1 MNKLWNASF
10 IAACVGNCL
19 LFFAFYLLLPILP
32 LYLID
37 TFAASKSLV
46 GMILS
51 CYTVAAMLVR
61 PFSGYMLDHF
71 SRKPI
76 YLIAYFSF
84 MLVFIGYAEAQFIA
98 VFVFMRF
105 LHGLTFGLVSTAGNT
120 LVIDV
125 IPAQRRGEGIGYFGV
140 ANNIAMSVGP
150 MISLFLVQ
158 DYSYRTIFYFALAI
172 GLVGFCFA
180 YSIKVP
186 KKEVEPIEEQKPL
199 HSLDRFF
206 LVEGFRAGVCLL
218 LLAIPYA
225 MTTSYIAIYGRQIGI
240 ENGMGAFFSIMAV
253 GLIFSRLFAGK
264 QIDKGRLTTI
274 VTWGNVIVCIAFLLL
289 SGLLFTYTQL
299 PHLAIVIFYVIP
311 AMLGMGYG
319 MIFPS
324 FNTLFVNLAPNNRRA
339 TASSTF
345 LTSWDLGIGIGLV
358 LGGRIADSLGGLPLS
373 YFVGSVSAIISV
385 LLFVKIA
392 GPHFNK
398 NKLR

>member
-37 TFAASKSLV
+37 TFALSKSV
-46 GMILS
+46 IGIILS
-51 CYTVAAMLVR
+51 CYTVAALFVR
-61 PFSGYMLDHF
+61 PFSGYMLDRF

-84 MLVFIGYAEAQFIA
+84 MLVFIGYAEAQLIA
-98 VFVFMRF
+98 VFVLMRV

-125 IPAQRRGEGIGYFGV
+125 IPAERRGEGIGFFGV
-140 ANNIAMSVGP
+140 ANNIAMATGP
-150 MISLFLVQ
+150 MVSLFLVQ
-158 DYSYRTIFYFALAI
+158 NYSYRTIFYFALAV
-172 GLVGFCFA
+172 GLLGFCFA
-180 YSIKVP
+180 YTIKVP
-186 KKEVEPIEEQKPL
+186 KKEIVQEEKKTL

-206 LVEGFRAGVCLL
+206 LIEGFRAGICLL

-240 ENGMGAFFSIMAV
+240 ENGMGAFFSIMAA
-253 GLIFSRLFAGK
+253 GLIVSRLFAGK
-264 QIDKGRLTTI
+264 QIDKGLLTTI
-274 VTWGNVIVCIAFLLL
+274 VAWGNVIVCIAFLLL
-289 SGLLFTYTQL
+289 SSLLFTYNNFPLFATAL
-299 PHLAIVIFYVIP
+299 FYVIP

-324 FNTLFVNLAPNNRRA
+324 FNTLFVILAPNSRRA

-358 LGGRIADSLGGLPLS
+358 LGGRIAYSEGGLSMS
-373 YFVGSVSAIISV
+373 YLVGSISAVIAVI
-385 LLFVKIA
+385 LFVRAA
-392 GPHFNK
+392 GPHFRA